1 MDVQD
6 TFMQL
11 RAGVG
16 LQRFLGLYHRGGTLV
31 FTRVPYGL
39 AISPHILEVAVRHVV
54 GRLITAGVLP
64 DCQVKILHYMDDVFL
79 LSTRS
84 LTPTEVST
92 LTGRVVDLFARYSLP
107 MSPKKTIVLFDTAK
121 VNALGLEYIDH
132 GKFVRFPLPRWQALF
147 HIDLDRTWTYRTVL
161 SHLGMLTA
169 ESDVL
174 PEHCLEQ
181 RNLLQG
187 LLASERHRLQR
198 ALTDTISPI
207 LGVLL
212 REWLLIYRDYAE
224 PPHLCRFINAALP
237 TTVYTDASQYALAYK
252 IYQDGHLILQGQRV
266 LRRRT
271 ERALHANVLELYAVY
286 FALSRLIL
294 YESLAKVHFAHLT
307 LFTDNKTALS
317 CLRTLRTK
325 STNPVG
331 QQAFL
336 QRKLGQC
343 IELVGLVRFN
353 TIRFDY
359 VDTTANPA
367 DSATRSLL
375 TARLLD
381 RFDNPL
387 STSTTS
393 GQELAADLGQRPVAT
408 SLVQRAA
415 ILQVLPTPW
424 LATDLVSAIQDYRR
438 LHRLF
443 HAFRPIGTQ
452 SDLPADLCFFRAR
465 QRDSSRLSEYVDY
478 LSSPS
483 RGHSP
488 SLRKATQH
496 LVVSPSGLL
505 LRHVL
510 YDVYGQIVP
519 QVALHDDDHK
529 ELIHDIIHHFH
540 CVGGHLGIK
549 ATRHLVER
557 YFWSPKLRHAVR
569 RYVKQCQ
576 PCLLTQQSRAWH
588 SPSTYPAPSR
598 PFQTLGL
605 DLTGPYHTAVW
616 HTASFKVVLTATDL
630 LTKYTVLI
638 PLANGTLSEVLHGLR
653 SVTWS

>member
-1 MDVQD
+1 
-6 TFMQL
+6 
-11 RAGVG
+11 
-16 LQRFLGLYHRGGTLV
+16 
-31 FTRVPYGL
+31 
-39 AISPHILEVAVRHVV
+39 
-54 GRLITAGVLP
+54 
-64 DCQVKILHYMDDVFL
+64 
-79 LSTRS
+79 
-84 LTPTEVST
+84 
-92 LTGRVVDLFARYSLP
+92 
-107 MSPKKTIVLFDTAK
+107 
-121 VNALGLEYIDH
+121 
-132 GKFVRFPLPRWQALF
+132 
-147 HIDLDRTWTYRTVL
+147 
-161 SHLGMLTA
+161 MLTA

-207 LGVLL
+207 LGALL

-483 RGHSP
+483 RGHNP
-488 SLRKATQH
+488 SLR
-496 LVVSPSGLL
+496 GL
-505 LRHVL
+505 
-510 YDVYGQIVP
+510 
-519 QVALHDDDHK
+519 
-529 ELIHDIIHHFH
+529 
-540 CVGGHLGIK
+540 
-549 ATRHLVER
+549 TRR
-557 YFWSPKLRHAVR
+557 
-569 RYVKQCQ
+569 
-576 PCLLTQQSRAWH
+576 
-588 SPSTYPAPSR
+588 
-598 PFQTLGL
+598 
-605 DLTGPYHTAVW
+605 
-616 HTASFKVVLTATDL
+616 
-630 LTKYTVLI
+630 
-638 PLANGTLSEVLHGLR
+638 
-653 SVTWS
+653 